1 MCRSKIRL
9 LATRALCINSKVDAA
24 VKHRKTSSALKVYN
38 KQQDGIQ
45 FLRPQLLERVFWGG
59 FTRVIYCC
67 NCKEKLRMG
76 GFLGFWSSGLSLFNG
91 TRKNNYSWEM
101 RLIKWIHLC
110 LALTS
115 LGMVATCG
123 AESFKDCLESDLEE
137 KTGAAA
143 GEARLAP
150 SVWRF
155 ITDPNNSAFF
165 AIRLAFEVRIPS
177 VESWS
182 QGEGGGV
189 GHHCV

>member
-1 MCRSKIRL
+1 
-9 LATRALCINSKVDAA
+9 
-24 VKHRKTSSALKVYN
+24 
-38 KQQDGIQ
+38 
-45 FLRPQLLERVFWGG
+45 
-59 FTRVIYCC
+59 
-67 NCKEKLRMG
+67 
-76 GFLGFWSSGLSLFNG
+76 
-91 TRKNNYSWEM
+91 M
-101 RLIKWIHLC
+101 RLIKWIRLC

-165 AIRLAFEVRIPS
+165 AIRLAFEVRIPPAS
-177 VESWS
+177 GKLKSGG
-182 QGEGGGV
+182 GEGWL
-189 GHHCV
+189 